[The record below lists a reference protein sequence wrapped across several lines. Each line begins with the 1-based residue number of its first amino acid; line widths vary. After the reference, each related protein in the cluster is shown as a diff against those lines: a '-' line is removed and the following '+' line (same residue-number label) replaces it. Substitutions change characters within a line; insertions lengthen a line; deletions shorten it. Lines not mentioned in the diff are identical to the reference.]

1 MRRSTSI
8 LRKHRAGDK
17 VYLPKDSRDNQYIL
31 AEIPLTDKLL
41 ETVVGAIDTSVKKPY
56 QKFYQ
61 KLAVSIF
68 ETVEKFGISHANLV
82 ANNKLVRVRYS
93 GEQQV
98 LHTEQQSFF
107 FYCPSHNATFKG
119 YFDGAVKAR
128 KIKLLF
134 LATGEQLRLNSA
146 AFHEKIFNAVTEISS
161 NLGLAQGEIKLRD
174 HQHITFDL
182 FAREKGLKDTITH
195 SFREMADRYS
205 KQGYNI
211 GEEHTSLT
219 YTVVSIPMARRLLK
233 GTDINYDTDQPYQAL
248 YQKIEDAFKS
258 SVEKNAIKHAALLG
272 ISASPIVRYNEE
284 DSVNLNGE
292 IVGIGFDPTKEETF
306 VTSMWEGDTLV
317 DTIRFIFFAN
327 ERDESNN
334 NYGKFANQSIQA
346 VKDFA
351 DDVNW
356 KKDHDDIIVRIHQHI
371 MRKV

>member
-31 AEIPLTDKLL
+31 AEFPLTDKLI
-41 ETVVGAIDTSVKKPY
+41 ETVVGSIDSSSKKPF

-68 ETVEKFGISHANLV
+68 ETIEKHGVSHANLV

-146 AFHEKIFNAVTEISS
+146 AFHEKIFNAVTEISE
-161 NLGLAQGEIKLRD
+161 NLGLAQDDVKVRD

-182 FAREKGLKDTITH
+182 FAKEKGLKDTITH
-195 SFREMADRYS
+195 SFREMADRYA
-205 KQGYNI
+205 KQGFDI
-211 GEEHTSLT
+211 GEDHTSLT

-233 GTDINYDTDQPYQAL
+233 NTEINYDLDQPYQAL

-272 ISASPIVRYNEE
+272 ISASPIVRYNKE

-334 NYGKFANQSIQA
+334 NYGKFANQSIQS

-351 DDVNW
+351 DAVNW

>member
-17 VYLPKDSRDNQYIL
+17 VYLPSDSRDNQYIL
-31 AEIPLTDKLL
+31 AEFPLTDELVKS
-41 ETVVGAIDTSVKKPY
+41 VAGSIDTNLKKPY
-56 QKFYQ
+56 QRFYQ
-61 KLAVSIF
+61 KLASSIF
-68 ETVEKFGISHANLV
+68 ETTEKHGIERANLV
-82 ANNKLVRVRYS
+82 ANNKLVRVRYGS
-93 GEQQV
+93 EQQV

-134 LATGEQLRLNSA
+134 LATGENLRLNSA
-146 AFHEKIFNAVTEISS
+146 AFHEKVFGAVKEIAS
-161 NLGLAQGEIKLRD
+161 NLGLAADSVKVRD
-174 HQHITFDL
+174 HQHITFDI
-182 FAREKGLKDTITH
+182 FAQEKGLKSTITH
-195 SFREMADRYS
+195 SFREMADRYA
-205 KQGYNI
+205 KQGFNI
-211 GEEHTSLT
+211 GQDHTSLT
-219 YTVVSIPMARRLLK
+219 YTVVSIPMMRRLLK
-233 GTDINYDTDQPYQAL
+233 GTNIDYDSEQPYQAL

-258 SVEKNAIKHAALLG
+258 AVEKNALKHAALLG
-272 ISASPIVRYNEE
+272 ISASPIVRYNNE

-351 DDVNW
+351 DEVNW

>member
-17 VYLPKDSRDNQYIL
+17 VYLPSDSRDNQYIL

-41 ETVVGAIDTSVKKPY
+41 ESVVGSIDNSIDKPY
-56 QKFYQ
+56 QKFYR
-61 KLAVSIF
+61 KLAFSVF
-68 ETVEKFGISHANLV
+68 ETIEKHGVEHANLL

-107 FYCPSHNATFKG
+107 FYCPSHNASFKS
-119 YFDGAVKAR
+119 YFNGAVRAR

-134 LATGEQLRLNSA
+134 LATGVDLRLNSA
-146 AFHEKIFNAVTEISS
+146 AFHKKIFAAVTEIAT
-161 NLGLAQGEIKLRD
+161 NLGLAEGDIKVRD
-174 HQHITFDL
+174 HQHITFDI
-182 FAREKGLKDTITH
+182 FAKDKGLKSTITH
-195 SFREMADRYS
+195 SFREMADRYAN
-205 KQGYNI
+205 QGFNI
-211 GEEHTSLT
+211 GEDHTSLT

-233 GTDINYDTDQPYQAL
+233 GVDVDYDTDKPYKAV
-248 YQKIEDAFKS
+248 YENIEAAFKS
-258 SVEKNAIKHAALLG
+258 AVQKNKLKHSVLLG
-272 ISASPIVRYNEE
+272 ICASPIVRYKNE
-284 DSVNLNGE
+284 DTLNLNGE

-306 VTSMWEGDTLV
+306 LRCIWDGETLV

-327 ERDESNN
+327 EKDETNN
-334 NYGKFANQSIQA
+334 NFGKFANESIQA

-351 DDVNW
+351 EQVDW
-356 KKDHDDIIVRIHQHI
+356 KKESDDIIVRIHQHI